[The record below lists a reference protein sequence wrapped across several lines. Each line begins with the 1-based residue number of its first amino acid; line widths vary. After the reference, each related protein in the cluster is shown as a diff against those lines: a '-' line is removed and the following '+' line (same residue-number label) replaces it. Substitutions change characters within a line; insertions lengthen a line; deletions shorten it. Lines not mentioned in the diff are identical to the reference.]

1 MLFQKASFIEPSEPE
16 QIQKKLSTQG
26 VGKTKE
32 ENMAL
37 NNKILCFNVE
47 SEEELNAINEQAS
60 LMKLKAN
67 VSIRVNP
74 DVKVET
80 HPYISTGM
88 RDNKFGIAYEDAF
101 NVYKKA
107 SKLDAINIVGVDFH
121 IGSQI
126 MSISPY
132 IDSIKSIKKLI
143 DKLHKVGLR
152 LEHIDVGGGLGIS
165 YNDEESIF

>member
-1 MLFQKASFIEPSEPE
+1 MHSTIKSYVLMLNP
-16 QIQKKLSTQG
+16 KK
-26 VGKTKE
+26 
-32 ENMAL
+32 
-37 NNKILCFNVE
+37 
-47 SEEELNAINEQAS
+47 ELNAINEQAS

-165 YNDEESIF
+165 YNDEESISKSDYVKTVTESLQDLDLKIIF

>member
-1 MLFQKASFIEPSEPE
+1 
-16 QIQKKLSTQG
+16 
-26 VGKTKE
+26 
-32 ENMAL
+32 
-37 NNKILCFNVE
+37 
-47 SEEELNAINEQAS
+47 
-60 LMKLKAN
+60 MKLMAN

-143 DKLHKVGLR
+143 DKLHKVG
-152 LEHIDVGGGLGIS
+152 
-165 YNDEESIF
+165 